1 LEDLLLRPQVVR
13 LHPQIQ
19 QIQSVMEQMNL
30 VSMLKAVLHSLVW
43 EAMQSFLEEEAAL
56 NPEAVAEVM
65 AAQVLQVLQ
74 EEEVTSLH

>member
-1 LEDLLLRPQVVR
+1 LEEPLRPQVVR
-13 LHPQIQ
+13 LRPQIQ

-43 EAMQSFLEEEAAL
+43 EAMQSFLEEEAVL
-56 NPEAVAEVM
+56 NLGEVEEVM
-65 AAQVLQVLQ
+65 AAQVLQ

>member
-1 LEDLLLRPQVVR
+1 
-13 LHPQIQ
+13 
-19 QIQSVMEQMNL
+19 MNL

-65 AAQVLQVLQ
+65 AAQVLQ

>member
-1 LEDLLLRPQVVR
+1 
-13 LHPQIQ
+13 
-19 QIQSVMEQMNL
+19 MEQMNS

-43 EAMQSFLEEEAAL
+43 EAMRSFLEEEAEL
-56 NPEAVAEVM
+56 NQEVVEEVM

>member
-1 LEDLLLRPQVVR
+1 LEGPLRPQVVR
-13 LHPQIQ
+13 LRPQIQ

-43 EAMQSFLEEEAAL
+43 EAKQSFLEEEAVL

-65 AAQVLQVLQ
+65 AAQVLQ

>member
-1 LEDLLLRPQVVR
+1 
-13 LHPQIQ
+13 
-19 QIQSVMEQMNL
+19 MNL

-43 EAMQSFLEEEAAL
+43 EAMQSFLEEEARL
-56 NPEAVAEVM
+56 NLGAVEEVM

>member
-1 LEDLLLRPQVVR
+1 
-13 LHPQIQ
+13 
-19 QIQSVMEQMNL
+19 MEQMNL

>member
-1 LEDLLLRPQVVR
+1 MEEPLRPQVVR
-13 LHPQIQ
+13 LRPQIQ

-43 EAMQSFLEEEAAL
+43 EAMQSFLEEEARL
-56 NPEAVAEVM
+56 NLGAVEEVM